1 MSMRISVLTTALMS
15 RNGSVAMRA
24 AARIRMDI
32 RHEIG
37 RRGGTDRVVFDMET
51 ITDRATFVEPHQHS
65 EGIDHLLVN
74 GEWAIRLTRTR
85 RGRQAAAARSAPAQ
99 EVAPPALRLQP
110 SRPGR
115 CPQCA

>member
-1 MSMRISVLTTALMS
+1 
-15 RNGSVAMRA
+15 
-24 AARIRMDI
+24 MDI

-51 ITDRATFVEPHQHS
+51 IADRATFVEPHQHS

-85 RGRQAAAARSAPAQ
+85 RGRRGGGRSVGPCAGSRSPGTAAAAITAR
-99 EVAPPALRLQP
+99 
-110 SRPGR
+110 
-115 CPQCA
+115 